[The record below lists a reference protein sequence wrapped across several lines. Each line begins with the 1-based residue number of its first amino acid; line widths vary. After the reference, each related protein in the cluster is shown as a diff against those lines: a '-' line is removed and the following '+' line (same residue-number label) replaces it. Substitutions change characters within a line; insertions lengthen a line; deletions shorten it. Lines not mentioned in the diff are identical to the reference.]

1 MSLGSGI
8 TATSSKNLGD
18 VRLINENYY
27 YYYLSYRVI
36 VQI

>member
-27 YYYLSYRVI
+27 YYLIVI
-36 VQI
+36 